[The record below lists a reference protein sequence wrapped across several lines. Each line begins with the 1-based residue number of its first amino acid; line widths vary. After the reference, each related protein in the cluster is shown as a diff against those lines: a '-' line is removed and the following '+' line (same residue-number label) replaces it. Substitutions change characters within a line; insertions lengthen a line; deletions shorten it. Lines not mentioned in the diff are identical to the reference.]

1 MLSMVGKSILAYLL
15 CSELTQRNRFQDEES
30 LEKRR
35 ELQHHKDV
43 ARIVVEEDILRK
55 PLRYVKLEPKG
66 GFDR

>member
-1 MLSMVGKSILAYLL
+1 MLGKSTLAYLI
-15 CSELTQRNRFQDEES
+15 CSELSSRNRFEDEES